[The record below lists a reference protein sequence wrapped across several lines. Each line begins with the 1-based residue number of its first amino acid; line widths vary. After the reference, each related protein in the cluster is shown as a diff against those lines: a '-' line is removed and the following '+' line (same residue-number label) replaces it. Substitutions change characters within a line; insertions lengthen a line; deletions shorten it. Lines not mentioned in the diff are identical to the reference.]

1 VVLKIGD
8 NKCLTHV
15 SLHSKRLDGH
25 YQVTK
30 VTMMIK
36 LWSQWSNNEHMN
48 ICRMLDVGCEYQ
60 FDVNLKVY

>member
-1 VVLKIGD
+1 MVFKMGD

-30 VTMMIK
+30 VTMMIE
-36 LWSQWSNNEHMN
+36 SNFGHNEA
-48 ICRMLDVGCEYQ
+48 ITST
-60 FDVNLKVY
+60 